1 MFPASLDLP
10 ATRDWDFP
18 RAGAGVRVLI
28 EHGRAHGLPAQQLL
42 AGTGLRLAD
51 LDAATEVTAR
61 QELRTV
67 RNLQA
72 RLGTGA
78 GAAVG
83 ERYRAETFGVFGY
96 ALVTSRTVL
105 DALNVALRFVDLSYA
120 FAIPTATIVGDR
132 VLGTLDGSSLPPDVR
147 TFLVHRDATAVHSIL
162 RELVPG
168 GVGAATCLGEETAT
182 ISFDAAELARPVAT
196 ADARALALAEELCRE
211 VVSLRRARHGFAQDV
226 RVLITQRLMDGA
238 PMPSTCAELGLSERT
253 LRRRLAEQGT
263 SYRQLLDEVR
273 SALAAELLTTR
284 SSLPLEVIASR
295 LGYSSSTAFIHAH
308 RRWTGR
314 PPRRRMDPSPSP

>member
-1 MFPASLDLP
+1 MFPASLDPP

-18 RAGAGVRVLI
+18 RAVAGVRVLV
-28 EHGRAHGLPAQQLL
+28 EHGRAHGLPARALL
-42 AGTGLRLAD
+42 AGTGLRPAD
-51 LDAATEVTAR
+51 LETETEVTAR
-61 QELRTV
+61 QELRAV

-72 RLGTGA
+72 CLGTEA

-96 ALVTSRTVL
+96 AILTSRTVL

-120 FAIPTATIVGDR
+120 FAIPTATIVGNR
-132 VLGTLDGSSLPPDVR
+132 VVGTLDGSSLPRDVR
-147 TFLVHRDATAVHSIL
+147 TFLVHRDATAVHCIL
-162 RELVPG
+162 RDLVPG
-168 GVGAATCLGEETAT
+168 GVGAATRLGEETAT
-182 ISFDAAELARPVAT
+182 IGFDAAELTRPVAT
-196 ADARALALAEELCRE
+196 RDARALALAEELCRR

-226 RVLITQRLMDGA
+226 RVLITQRLTDGA
-238 PMPSTCAELGLSERT
+238 PMASTCTELGLSERT

-273 SALAAELLTTR
+273 SALATELLATR

-295 LGYSSSTAFIHAH
+295 LGYASSTALIHAH

-314 PPRRRMDPSPSP
+314 TPRQPGA

>member
-1 MFPASLDLP
+1 MFPPLLDPP

-18 RAGAGVRVLI
+18 RAVAGVRVLV
-28 EHGRAHGLPAQQLL
+28 EHGRAHGLPARRLL
-42 AGTGLRLAD
+42 AGTGLRPAD
-51 LDAATEVTAR
+51 LETETDVTAR
-61 QELRTV
+61 QELRVV

-72 RLGTGA
+72 CLGTGA

-96 ALVTSRTVL
+96 AILTSRTVL

-132 VLGTLDGSSLPPDVR
+132 VLGTLDGSSLPRDVR
-147 TFLVHRDATAVHSIL
+147 TFLVHRDATAVHAIL
-162 RELVPG
+162 RDLVPG
-168 GVGAATCLGEETAT
+168 GVGAATWLGEETAT
-182 ISFDAAELARPVAT
+182 IGFDASELTRPVAT
-196 ADARALALAEELCRE
+196 GDARALALAEELCRR

-226 RVLITQRLMDGA
+226 RVLITQRLTDGA
-238 PMPSTCAELGLSERT
+238 PMASTCAELGLSERT
-253 LRRRLAEQGT
+253 LRRRLAEQAT

-273 SALAAELLTTR
+273 SALATELLATR
-284 SSLPLEVIASR
+284 SSLPLDVIASR

-308 RRWTGR
+308 RRWSGCT
-314 PPRRRMDPSPSP
+314 PRRQP